1 MASRALALAGDRTP
15 RAIKVER
22 AMATRAIIA
31 LRILGAVVE
40 SVMVGAL
47 SRSLT
52 ILRPI
57 VLHRFWSNQAVK
69 SSNLR
74 AFAPEQAEE
83 RLRDFKSFVESA
95 LMTMVF
101 GASQHDLS
109 SSERQLRQ
117 LIRALL
123 VPVVNAFFDDEQ
135 IKSRYDRAIADGFG
149 TESWSQMP
157 TLSDFLDYF
166 LHQGKSEIEADVASS
181 EQIDQATNQINLFT
195 PLSNQWGYTKNQ
207 ILLSQVG

>member
-1 MASRALALAGDRTP
+1 MASKALALAGDRTP
-15 RAIKVER
+15 NAIKVER

-57 VLHRFWSNQAVK
+57 VLHRFWSNQSVK

-74 AFAPEQAEE
+74 AFAPEQVEE

-109 SSERQLRQ
+109 SSERQLRR

-123 VPVVNAFFDDEQ
+123 VPVVNAFFNDEQ
-135 IKSRYDRAIADGFG
+135 IKSRYDQAIVDGFG
-149 TESWSQMP
+149 IEAWSQMP

-195 PLSNQWGYTKNQ
+195 SLSNQWGYTKNQ